1 MAMAGDGRI
10 SLSAAAR
17 LRGATGL
24 AGRNWGIV
32 KFCNGEMMGKKMKVK
47 LSQFQKGSGHGG
59 SNNVKQHVCM
69 SLTTNVAGELKVSF
83 LKHSHTGLR
92 SSHIAHKEKT

>member
-1 MAMAGDGRI
+1 MAGDGRI

-24 AGRNWGIV
+24 AGRNWGLV

-47 LSQFQKGSGHGG
+47 LTQFQKGSGGG

-69 SLTTNVAGELKVSF
+69 SLTANVAVESKVSF
-83 LKHSHTGLR
+83 LIHSHTGVR
-92 SSHIAHKEKT
+92 SSHIPHTKKT